1 MTRHFSCY
9 LKQKMVER
17 LTGTNALSAA
27 RLARE
32 TGITQQNLSRWL
44 QEARSLPFNSPGRI
58 GRVWTVEQK
67 ARIIAQA
74 SELTGDSLA
83 TYLEGEGVKASQLK
97 RWRVALDEAGEETVG
112 VTKRIRSLERELAR
126 KDRALAEA
134 ATLLVLRESSQFQ
147 DEDSDEAAESAESAM
162 YRIGNISDQPN
173 TAIREARGKVSAV
186 ERV

>member
-17 LTGTNALSAA
+17 LTGRDAMSAA

-44 QEARSLPFNSPGRI
+44 QEARSLPFNSPSRAT
-58 GRVWTVEQK
+58 RAWTVEQK
-67 ARIIAQA
+67 ARIIAHA
-74 SELTGDSLA
+74 SELNGESLA
-83 TYLEGEGVKASQLK
+83 AYLECEGVRVSQLK
-97 RWRVALDEAGEETVG
+97 RWRVALDEAGEESVG

-134 ATLLVLRESSQFQ
+134 ATLLVLRESSESGFQ
-147 DEDSDEAAESAESAM
+147 EQDPDDPAEPAV
-162 YRIGNISDQPN
+162 YRIDNFPDQSNP
-173 TAIREARGKVSAV
+173 AIREAAGNLSAIQGI
-186 ERV
+186 

>member
-44 QEARSLPFNSPGRI
+44 QEARSLPFNSPSRTE
-58 GRVWTVEQK
+58 RVRTVEEK

-74 SELTGDSLA
+74 SELTGDSLSA
-83 TYLEGEGVKASQLK
+83 YLGGEGVKASQLK
-97 RWRVALDEAGEETVG
+97 RWRLALEEAGDETVG

-134 ATLLVLRESSQFQ
+134 ATLLVLRESAEFR
-147 DEDSDEAAESAESAM
+147 DEDPEEAAESAM
-162 YRIGNISDQPN
+162 YRFGNISEQSNP
-173 TAIREARGKVSAV
+173 AVREVRGKVSAI